1 MSLLPL
7 LSNERATA
15 AGATAP
21 PPADVAWM
29 PHCVGLHLD
38 PLLVRETGIEVLATP
53 MGEHATC
60 PRCATPSTTVHSR
73 YTRTVGDL
81 PWGVT
86 RVVLHLRPRRFRCRN
101 GACRQR
107 IFCERLPEL
116 TRVHSRQTH
125 GLREARERL
134 GFALGGRPGARLAA
148 RLRLGG
154 NRMTLLRLVRAAPDP
169 PGTGTATQA
178 APRHL
183 GVDDWAQRRG
193 HTYGTVL
200 VDLDQQCPVDVLPD
214 RTAETLAVWLATH
227 PGAEVITRD
236 RAGAYAEGARQ
247 GAPDAIQVA
256 DRWHVF
262 GNLRDALE
270 RLLTRHHAA
279 ISTATMETPAP
290 PGAGRMGDALD
301 RPVPAAQEPTPAT
314 GDASRPPPPSAPVRA
329 RRASTVA
336 LQRARRTRLR
346 ARYEAVVAQHA
357 QGKSLRAIA
366 TALRLSRTTVQRY
379 VRAAQA
385 GGLPERQPR
394 RTQPTPLARFD
405 AYLRKRW
412 AEGCHNA
419 LTLWREL
426 QAQGYSGGKTTVRD
440 YVQAWRGAPA
450 ATLVDAASVTGNVG
464 NVGNV
469 GDAGGPAGP
478 PRSAHAAHRP
488 LTPSAPPSVRE
499 VTWRLLRRPVELT
512 TDELAFLEHLFR
524 QAPEVGVA
532 HGLAQDF
539 AALIRDRA
547 HWQQEPGALA
557 SWVRVATASA
567 IPE

>member
-1 MSLLPL
+1 
-7 LSNERATA
+7 
-15 AGATAP
+15 
-21 PPADVAWM
+21 
-29 PHCVGLHLD
+29 
-38 PLLVRETGIEVLATP
+38 
-53 MGEHATC
+53 
-60 PRCATPSTTVHSR
+60 
-73 YTRTVGDL
+73 
-81 PWGVT
+81 
-86 RVVLHLRPRRFRCRN
+86 
-101 GACRQR
+101 
-107 IFCERLPEL
+107 
-116 TRVHSRQTH
+116 
-125 GLREARERL
+125 
-134 GFALGGRPGARLAA
+134 
-148 RLRLGG
+148 
-154 NRMTLLRLVRAAPDP
+154 
-169 PGTGTATQA
+169 
-178 APRHL
+178 
-183 GVDDWAQRRG
+183 
-193 HTYGTVL
+193 
-200 VDLDQQCPVDVLPD
+200 
-214 RTAETLAVWLATH
+214 
-227 PGAEVITRD
+227 
-236 RAGAYAEGARQ
+236 
-247 GAPDAIQVA
+247 
-256 DRWHVF
+256 
-262 GNLRDALE
+262 
-270 RLLTRHHAA
+270 
-279 ISTATMETPAP
+279 
-290 PGAGRMGDALD
+290 
-301 RPVPAAQEPTPAT
+301 
-314 GDASRPPPPSAPVRA
+314 
-329 RRASTVA
+329 
-336 LQRARRTRLR
+336 
-346 ARYEAVVAQHA
+346 VAQHA